1 LTKKILLILTGLVIV
16 VAAYLFWAEQQEFAA
31 FKGYFAELEEI
42 INTAVEDNRIQ
53 RDTEYGENMQAWNRQ
68 ISARLDELYSEYRG
82 DNRENIRR
90 AVFLTREL
98 FDEVLRLRNDFIPVV
113 ETMLSARMKDRQT
126 LLDENVYQWRLGA
139 LEQTTEKL
147 NRYDN
152 RLEQI
157 HEKWRVAMVESGLPE
172 KYRTYLWKTWFSAVS
187 GKLRMLG
194 PEIDYFTA
202 AAPALKQMF
211 EFLYANRSYYYV
223 KPDGE
228 IVFTDLEY
236 QKKYAQFLQV
246 TGDW

>member
-139 LEQTTEKL
+139 LEQTTEK
-147 NRYDN
+147 
-152 RLEQI
+152 
-157 HEKWRVAMVESGLPE
+157 
-172 KYRTYLWKTWFSAVS
+172 
-187 GKLRMLG
+187 
-194 PEIDYFTA
+194 
-202 AAPALKQMF
+202 
-211 EFLYANRSYYYV
+211 
-223 KPDGE
+223 
-228 IVFTDLEY
+228 
-236 QKKYAQFLQV
+236 
-246 TGDW
+246 